1 MKKLTHILSFMLL
14 VLTALFTG
22 QLAAQ
27 TQAQSQFIEGRDY
40 IKVAGIPEATKPVV
54 REFFSYNCPHCYR
67 QDGLFNATIAKLGD
81 DVDFERTPV
90 GAGRPSWQ
98 LSQEAYYLAQ
108 KFRVT
113 EQAHGNLFKRIHEGK
128 GAFTRQEELVQFFVE
143 QGVAK
148 EAIDKAIAS
157 ADSQLALANFDSQA
171 QLAGIRGVP
180 TLLVNGKYLVTSK
193 THSTDELSAL
203 LKYLSTL
210 E

>member
-1 MKKLTHILSFMLL
+1 MKKLIHAVQFIAVVF
-14 VLTALFTG
+14 TAFFAS

-27 TQAQSQFIEGRDY
+27 TQFVEGRDY

-67 QDGLFNATIAKLGD
+67 QDGFFNATMAKLDGS
-81 DVDFERTPV
+81 VDFERTPV

-108 KFRVT
+108 KFQVT
-113 EQAHGNLFKRIHEGK
+113 SQAHGNLFKRIHEGK
-128 GAFTRQEELVQFFVE
+128 GAFTRQDELTEFFVA
-143 QGVAK
+143 QGIAK
-148 EAIDKAIAS
+148 AEVDKAIES
-157 ADSQLALANFDSQA
+157 ADRKLTLANYDTQA

-180 TLLVNGKYLVTSK
+180 ALLVNGKYLVTSK
-193 THSTDELSAL
+193 THSADELSAL

>member
-1 MKKLTHILSFMLL
+1 MKKLTQTIRFITLA
-14 VLTALFTG
+14 LTAFFAA
-22 QLAAQ
+22 QLA
-27 TQAQSQFIEGRDY
+27 AQSQFIEGRDY
-40 IKVAGIPEATKPVV
+40 IKVAGIPEANKPVV

-67 QDGLFNATIAKLGD
+67 QDGLFSATMAKLD
-81 DVDFERTPV
+81 ASVDFERTPV

-108 KFRVT
+108 RFKVT
-113 EQAHGNLFKRIHEGK
+113 SQAHGNLFKRIHEGK
-128 GAFTRQEELVQFFVE
+128 GAFTRQDELIQFFVE

-148 EAIDKAIAS
+148 AEIDQAIAS
-157 ADSQLALANFDSQA
+157 ADSKLALSNYDTQA

-180 TLLVNGKYLVTSK
+180 SLLVNGKYLVISK
-193 THSTDELSAL
+193 THSADELSAL

>member
-1 MKKLTHILSFMLL
+1 MKKLTQTIRFIAV
-14 VLTALFTG
+14 VLTAFFAS

-27 TQAQSQFIEGRDY
+27 TQFIEGRDY
-40 IKVAGIPEATKPVV
+40 IKVAGIPEVNKPVV

-67 QDGLFNATIAKLGD
+67 QDGLFSATMAKLDGS
-81 DVDFERTPV
+81 VDFERTPV

-108 KFRVT
+108 RFKVT
-113 EQAHGNLFKRIHEGK
+113 SQAHGNLFKRIHEGK
-128 GAFTRQEELVQFFVE
+128 GAFTRQDELTQFFIE

-148 EAIDKAIAS
+148 AEIDKAIAS
-157 ADSQLALANFDSQA
+157 ADSKLALSNYDTQA

-180 TLLVNGKYLVTSK
+180 SLLVNGKYLVTSK
-193 THSTDELSAL
+193 THSADELSAL
-203 LKYLSTL
+203 LKYLSSL

>member
-1 MKKLTHILSFMLL
+1 MKKLTQTIRFIAV
-14 VLTALFTG
+14 VLTAFFAS

-27 TQAQSQFIEGRDY
+27 TQFIEGRDY
-40 IKVAGIPEATKPVV
+40 IKVAGIPEVNKPVV

-67 QDGLFNATIAKLGD
+67 QDGLFSATMAKLDGS
-81 DVDFERTPV
+81 VDFERTPV

-108 KFRVT
+108 RFKVT
-113 EQAHGNLFKRIHEGK
+113 SQAHGNLFKRIHEGK
-128 GAFTRQEELVQFFVE
+128 GAFTRQDELIQFFIE

-148 EAIDKAIAS
+148 AEIDKAIAS
-157 ADSQLALANFDSQA
+157 ADSKLALSNYDTQA

-180 TLLVNGKYLVTSK
+180 SLLVNGKYLVTSK
-193 THSTDELSAL
+193 THSADELSAL
-203 LKYLSTL
+203 LKYLSSL

>member
-1 MKKLTHILSFMLL
+1 M
-14 VLTALFTG
+14 
-22 QLAAQ
+22 
-27 TQAQSQFIEGRDY
+27 
-40 IKVAGIPEATKPVV
+40 V

-67 QDGLFNATIAKLGD
+67 QDGLFNATMAKLDGS
-81 DVDFERTPV
+81 VDFERTPV

-108 KFRVT
+108 KLKVT
-113 EQAHGNLFKRIHEGK
+113 SQAHGNLFKRIHEGK
-128 GAFTRQEELVQFFVE
+128 GAFTRQDELIQFFVE

-148 EAIDKAIAS
+148 AEIDKAIAS
-157 ADSQLALANFDSQA
+157 ADSKLALANYDTQA

-180 TLLVNGKYLVTSK
+180 SLLVNGKYLVISK
-193 THSTDELSAL
+193 THSADELSAL